1 MGPQGQV
8 DGRAED
14 RAQQCPSSGAATGTA
29 LGQDSSPEED
39 SGGQEDGRTEDVGV
53 AVVAGCNAPPVFP
66 VGKKDSRFYD
76 PCDTLSCCNVLV
88 SCGSDGAG
96 CKA

>member
-29 LGQDSSPEED
+29 LGQDSSPEEG
-39 SGGQEDGRTEDVGV
+39 SGGQKDGRTEGVGA
-53 AVVAGCNAPPVFP
+53 AVVAGYDAPPVFLS
-66 VGKKDSRFYD
+66 GKKILDFM
-76 PCDTLSCCNVLV
+76 TL
-88 SCGSDGAG
+88 AI
-96 CKA
+96 